1 MLWTSDAD
9 DVVCAS
15 GCGNLARW
23 PGLHCC
29 PVCRLS
35 PGNHGPLCAR
45 RPICRPSEQEPPPSV
60 PEPCINGER
69 VISAEPLLSAPEKR
83 HTASK
88 RVEAA
93 DLAQLPAGARSA
105 LLTAN
110 MTNTSKRIA
119 RTGLMRARVSL
130 LAVLTH
136 ERARRIRA
144 LNTLGSY

>member
-1 MLWTSDAD
+1 MLALQ
-9 DVVCAS
+9 AQLRAA
-15 GCGNLARW
+15 GEEAARW
-23 PGLHCC
+23 RRAVAVPCSAAGDAT
-29 PVCRLS
+29 LS
-35 PGNHGPLCAR
+35 GGATLASR
-45 RPICRPSEQEPPPSV
+45 RPR
-60 PEPCINGER
+60 GAR
-69 VISAEPLLSAPEKR
+69 
-83 HTASK
+83 
-88 RVEAA
+88 
-93 DLAQLPAGARSA
+93 LAQLPAGARSA